1 MAKLNE
7 NSKLDL
13 HIHSNASDGTLNPK
27 EIVEEALKCGLNLIA
42 LTDHDE
48 FRNIEE
54 IKIIAKNHGISFIPG
69 IEISSTFQGNL
80 YHILA
85 YGTDNNNKELVDL
98 LDYNKY
104 LLEKR
109 NDNSIKYLIEKGYD
123 IDYLEY
129 ENYDYDV
136 RKGGWK
142 ALNFLIDK
150 GICKDVGD
158 YFNRL
163 FYKEKTIIFPEF
175 SSTDKVI
182 KIIKSSGGIPI
193 LAHPYYEGDNM
204 PVEAKLRPFL
214 EMGIMGV
221 ECFHPNHSKDI
232 MDNCVQ
238 WCKEEKLIYTSGSD
252 FHGGFIEVRR
262 MGRPETRIK
271 DVNLG
276 ELIELVYE

>member
-7 NSKLDL
+7 SSKLDL
-13 HIHSNASDGTLNPK
+13 HIHSNASDGTFTPS
-27 EIVEEALKCGLNLIA
+27 EIVEEASKCGLDLIA

-48 FRNIEE
+48 FRNVEE
-54 IKIIAKNHGISFIPG
+54 IKIIAKNHGISVIPG

-85 YGTDNNNKELVDL
+85 YGTDNSNKELIKL

-104 LLEKR
+104 LLENR

-123 IDYLEY
+123 IDYAEY
-129 ENYDYDV
+129 ESYNYDV
-136 RKGGWK
+136 KKGGWK

-175 SSTDKVI
+175 SSTDKVV
-182 KIIKSSGGIPI
+182 KIIKDSGGIPI
-193 LAHPYYEGDNM
+193 LAHPYYERDNM
-204 PVEAKLRPFL
+204 PIGEKLNPFL

-232 MDNCVQ
+232 MYKCIQ

-262 MGRPETRIK
+262 MGRPESRIK

-276 ELIELVYE
+276 ELIELIYE